1 MQKKISNYPV
11 DKFTRAGYTLIRIE
25 NKGRSIH
32 MKKKSLVILSVFIMI
47 ISISLLINKSS
58 YASGAS
64 TSTNYCPE
72 TVTLKQTNTLEFIPG
87 LPLSNIEVTGT
98 NGEALNNIAIQYT
111 RDMEILENQ
120 VLEKIVENP
129 APIPKFSDNKEENRY
144 YSQLFSW
151 WMDDIN
157 FQLNNL
163 TEEEKELIKNSPN
176 GKKIAEKI
184 AEYERYSNWWNSDD
198 YSTPVLDDINTD
210 NITYYVTDDY
220 IETSLIIPDC
230 TKDYSYMFTDYQVN
244 VPSPITVVD
253 KDGNNKTEFQRGEG
267 FKLRVPLSEVK
278 NGTMNFQ
285 AKIIGNSTFDIWA
298 SYAYSKSG
306 KTTKIVQPVVMINC
320 GESSTETNF
329 ETIELNYTE
338 QVGNLNIKVIDA
350 ETKENLSNAE
360 IAIYDSLG
368 NIVYRINTTNSEI
381 NVTLPIGDY
390 TVKQTVTPEN
400 YQPVVIQKRVSVT
413 ENETTKAVLENIQL
427 IEVPDLGQ
435 RVKGILTMIGGI
447 AVIIG
452 GFIIGMN
459 LIKKK
464 N

>member
-1 MQKKISNYPV
+1 
-11 DKFTRAGYTLIRIE
+11 
-25 NKGRSIH
+25 
-32 MKKKSLVILSVFIMI
+32 
-47 ISISLLINKSS
+47 
-58 YASGAS
+58 
-64 TSTNYCPE
+64 
-72 TVTLKQTNTLEFIPG
+72 
-87 LPLSNIEVTGT
+87 
-98 NGEALNNIAIQYT
+98 
-111 RDMEILENQ
+111 MEILENQ

-151 WMDDIN
+151 WVYDIEY
-157 FQLNNL
+157 QENNL

-184 AEYERYSNWWNSDD
+184 EEYERYSNWQNSDD

-230 TKDYSYMFTDYQVN
+230 TKDYSYMFTDYQV
-244 VPSPITVVD
+244 VSPMIVTD
-253 KDGNNKTEFQRGEG
+253 EYGNLKTEFQRGEG

-278 NGTMNFQ
+278 NGTINFQ
-285 AKIIGNSTFDIWA
+285 AQIIGNSTFDIWA
-298 SYAYSKSG
+298 QYYEPYNENNKSRIAVKNAG
-306 KTTKIVQPVVMINC
+306 ALINC

-350 ETKENLSNAE
+350 ETKENLANAE
-360 IAIYDSLG
+360 ITIYDSLG
-368 NIVYRINTTNSEI
+368 NIVYRISTTNSEI
-381 NVTLPIGDY
+381 NVTLPVGNY

-427 IEVPDLGQ
+427 IEVPNLGQ

-452 GFIIGMN
+452 GLIIGLN
-459 LIKKK
+459 LRKNKKK
-464 N
+464 QN

>member
-1 MQKKISNYPV
+1 
-11 DKFTRAGYTLIRIE
+11 
-25 NKGRSIH
+25 
-32 MKKKSLVILSVFIMI
+32 MKKKSLVILSVFIMV
-47 ISISLLINKSS
+47 ISITLLINKSS
-58 YASGAS
+58 YAEALPG
-64 TSTNYCPE
+64 TNYCPE
-72 TVTLKQTNTLEFIPG
+72 TVTLKQTNTLEFIEG
-87 LPLSNIEVTGT
+87 LSLSNIEVTGA
-98 NGEALNNIAIQYT
+98 NGETLNNIAIQPSK
-111 RDMEILENQ
+111 DIEIPKNQ

-129 APIPKFSDNKEENRY
+129 ALIPKFSDNKEENSY

-151 WMDDIN
+151 WMDDID
-157 FQLNNL
+157 FQSNNL

-184 AEYERYSNWWNSDD
+184 EEYERYSNWWNSGDD
-198 YSTPVLDDINTD
+198 STPVLDDINTD

-278 NGTMNFQ
+278 KGTMNFQ

-306 KTTKIVQPVVMINC
+306 KTTKVRQQVVMINC

-350 ETKENLSNAE
+350 ETKENLANAE

-390 TVKQTVTPEN
+390 TVKQTVTPPN
-400 YQPVVIQKRVSVT
+400 YQPIVVQKRVSVT
-413 ENETTKAVLENIQL
+413 GNETTEAILENIQL

>member
-1 MQKKISNYPV
+1 
-11 DKFTRAGYTLIRIE
+11 
-25 NKGRSIH
+25 
-32 MKKKSLVILSVFIMI
+32 MKKKSLVILSVFIMV
-47 ISISLLINKSS
+47 ISITLLINKSS
-58 YASGAS
+58 YAEALPG
-64 TSTNYCPE
+64 TNYCPE

-87 LPLSNIEVTGT
+87 LPLANIEVTGE
-98 NGEALNNIAIQYT
+98 NGETLNNIAIQPSK
-111 RDMEILENQ
+111 DIEIPENQ
-120 VLEKIVENP
+120 VLEKDFEYP
-129 APIPKFSDNKEENRY
+129 QEIPKFSDNKEENSY
-144 YSQLFSW
+144 YSQLFFW
-151 WMDDIN
+151 WMDDID

-184 AEYERYSNWWNSDD
+184 AEYERYSNWWNSGDD
-198 YSTPVLDDINTD
+198 STPVLDDINTD

-230 TKDYSYMFTDYQVN
+230 TKDYSYIFTDYQV
-244 VPSPITVVD
+244 VSPMIVTD
-253 KDGNNKTEFQRGEG
+253 EYGNLKTEFQRGEG

-278 NGTMNFQ
+278 NGTINFQ
-285 AKIIGNSTFDIWA
+285 AQIIGNSTFDIWA
-298 SYAYSKSG
+298 QYYVPYNENNKSRIAVKNVG
-306 KTTKIVQPVVMINC
+306 ALINC
-320 GESSTETNF
+320 GESSTRAMF

-338 QVGNLNIKVIDA
+338 QVGNLTIKVIDA
-350 ETKENLSNAE
+350 ATKENLSNAE

-368 NIVYRINTTNSEI
+368 NIVYRISTTNSEI

-400 YQPVVIQKRVSVT
+400 YQPVVVQKRVSVT
-413 ENETTKAVLENIQL
+413 GNETTEAVLENIQL

-452 GFIIGMN
+452 GLIIGLN
-459 LIKKK
+459 LRKNKKK
-464 N
+464 VK

>member
-1 MQKKISNYPV
+1 
-11 DKFTRAGYTLIRIE
+11 
-25 NKGRSIH
+25 
-32 MKKKSLVILSVFIMI
+32 MKKKSLVILSVFIMV
-47 ISISLLINKSS
+47 ISITLLINKSS
-58 YASGAS
+58 YAAAESM
-64 TSTNYCPE
+64 TNYCPE
-72 TVTLKQTNTLEFIPG
+72 KVTLKQTNTLEFIEG
-87 LPLSNIEVTGT
+87 LPLANIEVTGA
-98 NGEALNNIAIQYT
+98 NGETLNNIAIQPSK
-111 RDMEILENQ
+111 DIEIPENQ
-120 VLEKIVENP
+120 VLEKDIEYSQG
-129 APIPKFSDNKEENRY
+129 IPKFSDNKEENSY
-144 YSQLFSW
+144 YSQLFFW

-230 TKDYSYMFTDYQVN
+230 TKDYSYIFTDYQV
-244 VPSPITVVD
+244 VSPMIVTD
-253 KDGNNKTEFQRGEG
+253 EYGNLKTEFQRGEG

-278 NGTMNFQ
+278 NGTINFQ
-285 AKIIGNSTFDIWA
+285 AQIIGNSTFDIWA
-298 SYAYSKSG
+298 QYYEPYNENNKSRIAVKNVG
-306 KTTKIVQPVVMINC
+306 ALINC
-320 GESSTETNF
+320 GESSTRAMF

-338 QVGNLNIKVIDA
+338 QVGNLTIKVIDA
-350 ETKENLSNAE
+350 ATKENLSNAE

-390 TVKQTVTPEN
+390 TVKQTVTPPN
-400 YQPVVIQKRVSVT
+400 YQPIVVQKRVSVT
-413 ENETTKAVLENIQL
+413 GNETTEAILENIQL

>member
-1 MQKKISNYPV
+1 
-11 DKFTRAGYTLIRIE
+11 
-25 NKGRSIH
+25 
-32 MKKKSLVILSVFIMI
+32 MKKKRIVFLSIFII
-47 ISISLLINKSS
+47 VISIALNMTKNVSATGTIHP
-58 YASGAS
+58 
-64 TSTNYCPE
+64 TNYCPE

-87 LPLSNIEVTGT
+87 LPLANIEVTGT

-129 APIPKFSDNKEENRY
+129 ALIPKFSDNKEENRY

-151 WMDDIN
+151 WVYDIEY
-157 FQLNNL
+157 QENNL

-176 GKKIAEKI
+176 GRKLTEKI
-184 AEYERYSNWWNSDD
+184 EEFERYNNGRNSDD

-285 AKIIGNSTFDIWA
+285 VKIIGNSTFDIWA

-306 KTTKIVQPVVMINC
+306 KTTKIMQPVVMINC

-350 ETKENLSNAE
+350 ETKENLANAE
-360 IAIYDSLG
+360 ITIYDSLG
-368 NIVYRINTTNSEI
+368 NIVYRISTTNSEI
-381 NVTLPIGDY
+381 NVTLPVGNY

-427 IEVPDLGQ
+427 IEVPNLGQ

-452 GFIIGMN
+452 GLIIGLN
-459 LIKKK
+459 LRKNKKK
-464 N
+464 QN

>member
-1 MQKKISNYPV
+1 
-11 DKFTRAGYTLIRIE
+11 
-25 NKGRSIH
+25 
-32 MKKKSLVILSVFIMI
+32 MKKKSLVILSVFIMV
-47 ISISLLINKSS
+47 ISITLLINKSS
-58 YASGAS
+58 YAATESM
-64 TSTNYCPE
+64 TNYCPE
-72 TVTLKQTNTLEFIPG
+72 KVTLKQTNTLEFIPG
-87 LPLSNIEVTGT
+87 LPLANIEVTGT

-111 RDMEILENQ
+111 RDMEILEKQ

-151 WMDDIN
+151 WVYDIEY
-157 FQLNNL
+157 QENNL

-184 AEYERYSNWWNSDD
+184 EEYERYSNWQNSDD

-230 TKDYSYMFTDYQVN
+230 TKDYSYIFTDYQV
-244 VPSPITVVD
+244 VSPMIVTD
-253 KDGNNKTEFQRGEG
+253 EYGNLKTEFQRGEG

-285 AKIIGNSTFDIWA
+285 AKIIGNSTFNIWA

-306 KTTKIVQPVVMINC
+306 KTTKVIQPVVMINC
-320 GESSTETNF
+320 GESSTETNL

-350 ETKENLSNAE
+350 ETKENLANAE
-360 IAIYDSLG
+360 ITIYDSLG
-368 NIVYRINTTNSEI
+368 NIVYRISTTNSEI
-381 NVTLPIGDY
+381 NVTLPVGNY

-447 AVIIG
+447 VLILGGLIIG
-452 GFIIGMN
+452 LN
-459 LIKKK
+459 LRKNKKK
-464 N
+464 QN

>member
-1 MQKKISNYPV
+1 
-11 DKFTRAGYTLIRIE
+11 
-25 NKGRSIH
+25 
-32 MKKKSLVILSVFIMI
+32 MKKKSLVILSVFIMV
-47 ISISLLINKSS
+47 ISITLLINKSS
-58 YASGAS
+58 YAAAESM
-64 TSTNYCPE
+64 TNYCPE
-72 TVTLKQTNTLEFIPG
+72 KVTLKQTNTLEFIEG
-87 LPLSNIEVTGT
+87 LPLANIEVTGA
-98 NGEALNNIAIQYT
+98 NGETLNNIAIQPSK
-111 RDMEILENQ
+111 DIEIPENQ
-120 VLEKIVENP
+120 VLEKDIEYSQG
-129 APIPKFSDNKEENRY
+129 IPKFSDNKEENSY
-144 YSQLFSW
+144 YSQLFFW

-230 TKDYSYMFTDYQVN
+230 TKDYSYIFTDYQV
-244 VPSPITVVD
+244 VSPMIVTD
-253 KDGNNKTEFQRGEG
+253 EYGNLKTEFQRGEG

-278 NGTMNFQ
+278 NGTINFQ
-285 AKIIGNSTFDIWA
+285 AQIIGNSTFDIWA
-298 SYAYSKSG
+298 QYYEPYNENNKSRIAVKNVG
-306 KTTKIVQPVVMINC
+306 ALINC
-320 GESSTETNF
+320 GESSTRAMF

-338 QVGNLNIKVIDA
+338 QVGNLTIKVIDA
-350 ETKENLSNAE
+350 ATKENLSNAE

-390 TVKQTVTPEN
+390 TVKQTVTPPN
-400 YQPVVIQKRVSVT
+400 YQPIVVQKRVSVT
-413 ENETTKAVLENIQL
+413 GNETTEAILENIQL

-447 AVIIG
+447 VLILGGTIIG
-452 GFIIGMN
+452 LN
-459 LIKKK
+459 LRKNKKK
-464 N
+464 

>member
-1 MQKKISNYPV
+1 
-11 DKFTRAGYTLIRIE
+11 
-25 NKGRSIH
+25 
-32 MKKKSLVILSVFIMI
+32 
-47 ISISLLINKSS
+47 
-58 YASGAS
+58 
-64 TSTNYCPE
+64 
-72 TVTLKQTNTLEFIPG
+72 
-87 LPLSNIEVTGT
+87 
-98 NGEALNNIAIQYT
+98 
-111 RDMEILENQ
+111 MEILENQ
-120 VLEKIVENP
+120 VLEKTVENP
-129 APIPKFSDNKEENRY
+129 ALIPKFSDNKEENSY
-144 YSQLFSW
+144 YSQLFFW
-151 WMDDIN
+151 WMNDID
-157 FQLNNL
+157 FQSNNL

-184 AEYERYSNWWNSDD
+184 EEYERYSNWWNSDD

-230 TKDYSYMFTDYQVN
+230 TKDYSYIFTDYQV
-244 VPSPITVVD
+244 VSPMIVTD
-253 KDGNNKTEFQRGEG
+253 EYGNLKTEFQRGEG

-306 KTTKIVQPVVMINC
+306 KTTKVIQPVVMINC
-320 GESSTETNF
+320 GESSTETNL

-350 ETKENLSNAE
+350 ETKENLANAE
-360 IAIYDSLG
+360 ITIYDSLG
-368 NIVYRINTTNSEI
+368 NIVYRISTTNSEI
-381 NVTLPIGDY
+381 NVTLPVGNY

-427 IEVPDLGQ
+427 IEVPNLGQ
-435 RVKGILTMIGGI
+435 RVKGILTMISGI

-452 GFIIGMN
+452 GLIIGLN
-459 LIKKK
+459 LRKNKKK
-464 N
+464 QN

>member
-1 MQKKISNYPV
+1 
-11 DKFTRAGYTLIRIE
+11 
-25 NKGRSIH
+25 
-32 MKKKSLVILSVFIMI
+32 MKKKRIVFLSIFII
-47 ISISLLINKSS
+47 VISIALNMTKNVSATDTIHP
-58 YASGAS
+58 
-64 TSTNYCPE
+64 TNYCPE

-87 LPLSNIEVTGT
+87 LSLPNIEVTGT
-98 NGEALNNIAIQYT
+98 SGEALNNIAIQYT

-120 VLEKIVENP
+120 VLEKTVENP
-129 APIPKFSDNKEENRY
+129 ALIPKFSDNKEENSY
-144 YSQLFSW
+144 YSQLFFW
-151 WMDDIN
+151 WMNDIDI
-157 FQLNNL
+157 QVGNL
-163 TEEEKELIKNSPN
+163 TEEEKEMIRSSPN
-176 GKKIAEKI
+176 GKKIVEKI
-184 AEYERYSNWWNSDD
+184 EEYEKYNNWWSSDGD
-198 YSTPVLDDINTD
+198 STPVLDDINTD

-230 TKDYSYMFTDYQVN
+230 TKDYSYIFTDYQV
-244 VPSPITVVD
+244 VSPMIVTD
-253 KDGNNKTEFQRGEG
+253 EYGNLKTEFQRGEG

-306 KTTKIVQPVVMINC
+306 KTTKVIQPVVMINC
-320 GESSTETNF
+320 GESSTETNL

-350 ETKENLSNAE
+350 ETKENLANAE
-360 IAIYDSLG
+360 ITIYDSLG
-368 NIVYRINTTNSEI
+368 NIVYRISTTNSEI
-381 NVTLPIGDY
+381 NVTLPVGNY

-427 IEVPDLGQ
+427 IEVPNLGQ
-435 RVKGILTMIGGI
+435 RVKGILTMISGI

-452 GFIIGMN
+452 GLIIGLN
-459 LIKKK
+459 LRKNKKK
-464 N
+464 QN

>member
-1 MQKKISNYPV
+1 
-11 DKFTRAGYTLIRIE
+11 
-25 NKGRSIH
+25 
-32 MKKKSLVILSVFIMI
+32 MKKKRIVFLSIFII
-47 ISISLLINKSS
+47 VISIALNMTKNVSATDTIHP
-58 YASGAS
+58 
-64 TSTNYCPE
+64 TNYCPE

-87 LPLSNIEVTGT
+87 LSLPNIEVTGT
-98 NGEALNNIAIQYT
+98 SGEALNNIAIQYT

-120 VLEKIVENP
+120 VLEKTVENP
-129 APIPKFSDNKEENRY
+129 ALIPKFSDNKEENSY
-144 YSQLFSW
+144 YSQLFFW
-151 WMDDIN
+151 WVNDID
-157 FQLNNL
+157 FQSNNL

-176 GKKIAEKI
+176 GKKI

-230 TKDYSYMFTDYQVN
+230 TKDYSYIFTDYQV
-244 VPSPITVVD
+244 VSPMIVTD
-253 KDGNNKTEFQRGEG
+253 EYGNLKTEFQRGEG

-306 KTTKIVQPVVMINC
+306 KTTKVIQPVVMINC
-320 GESSTETNF
+320 GESSTETNL

-350 ETKENLSNAE
+350 ETKENLANAE
-360 IAIYDSLG
+360 ITIYDSLG
-368 NIVYRINTTNSEI
+368 NIVYRISTTNSEI
-381 NVTLPIGDY
+381 NVTLPVGNY

-427 IEVPDLGQ
+427 IEVPNLGQ

-452 GFIIGMN
+452 GLIIGLN
-459 LIKKK
+459 LRKNKKK
-464 N
+464 QN

>member
-1 MQKKISNYPV
+1 
-11 DKFTRAGYTLIRIE
+11 
-25 NKGRSIH
+25 

-151 WMDDIN
+151 WVYDIEY
-157 FQLNNL
+157 QENNL

-176 GKKIAEKI
+176 GRKLTEKI
-184 AEYERYSNWWNSDD
+184 EEFERYNNGRNSDD

-230 TKDYSYMFTDYQVN
+230 TKDYSYIFTDYQV
-244 VPSPITVVD
+244 VSPMIVTD
-253 KDGNNKTEFQRGEG
+253 EYGNLKTEFQRGEG

-278 NGTMNFQ
+278 NGTINFQ
-285 AKIIGNSTFDIWA
+285 AQIIGNSTFDIWA
-298 SYAYSKSG
+298 QYYEPYNENNKSRIAVKNVG
-306 KTTKIVQPVVMINC
+306 ALINC
-320 GESSTETNF
+320 GESSTRAMF

-338 QVGNLNIKVIDA
+338 QVGNLTIKVIDA
-350 ETKENLSNAE
+350 ATKENLSNAE

-390 TVKQTVTPEN
+390 TVKQTVTPPN
-400 YQPVVIQKRVSVT
+400 YQPIVVQKRVSVT
-413 ENETTKAVLENIQL
+413 GNETTEAILENIQL

>member
-1 MQKKISNYPV
+1 
-11 DKFTRAGYTLIRIE
+11 
-25 NKGRSIH
+25 
-32 MKKKSLVILSVFIMI
+32 MKKKSLVILSVFIMV
-47 ISISLLINKSS
+47 ISITLLINKSS
-58 YASGAS
+58 YAAAESM
-64 TSTNYCPE
+64 TNYCPE
-72 TVTLKQTNTLEFIPG
+72 KVTLKQTNTLEFIPG
-87 LPLSNIEVTGT
+87 LSLPNIEVTGA
-98 NGEALNNIAIQYT
+98 NGETLNNIAIQPSK
-111 RDMEILENQ
+111 DIEIPENQ
-120 VLEKIVENP
+120 VLEKDIEYSQG
-129 APIPKFSDNKEENRY
+129 IPKFSDNKEENSY
-144 YSQLFSW
+144 YSQLFFW

-230 TKDYSYMFTDYQVN
+230 TKDYSYIFTDYQV
-244 VPSPITVVD
+244 VSPMIVTD
-253 KDGNNKTEFQRGEG
+253 EYGNLKTEFQRGEG

-278 NGTMNFQ
+278 NGTINFQ
-285 AKIIGNSTFDIWA
+285 AQIIGNSTFDIWA
-298 SYAYSKSG
+298 QYYEPYNENNKSRIAVKNVG
-306 KTTKIVQPVVMINC
+306 ALINC
-320 GESSTETNF
+320 GESSTRAMF

-338 QVGNLNIKVIDA
+338 QVGNLTIKVIDA
-350 ETKENLSNAE
+350 ATKENLSNAE

-390 TVKQTVTPEN
+390 TVKQTVTPPN
-400 YQPVVIQKRVSVT
+400 YQPIVVQKRVSVT
-413 ENETTKAVLENIQL
+413 GNETTEAILENIQL
-427 IEVPDLGQ
+427 IEVPNLGQ

-447 AVIIG
+447 VLILGGTIIG
-452 GFIIGMN
+452 LN
-459 LIKKK
+459 LRKNKKK
-464 N
+464 